1 MFWIVSVTPVLIP
14 SSVVPISQS
23 IHAAFP
29 VCIGQDILSRWT
41 SGLESTQDLVPYR
54 SMLVAF
60 QEPNVTCLC
69 QYNTRGGLTIFAIQ
83 TTIQTAEQMH
93 IVAYMR
99 DPWHKNKADKYVIQD
114 LHHWFE
120 RVRRI
125 E

>member
-1 MFWIVSVTPVLIP
+1 MFWIALVTPVLIP

-41 SGLESTQDLVPYR
+41 SDLETQHLVPYR
-54 SMLVAF
+54 SMLMAF
-60 QEPNVTCLC
+60 QKPNVTCLC
-69 QYNTRGGLTIFAIQ
+69 QYNTRRGLTIFAIQ
-83 TTIQTAEQMH
+83 TIQNTEQLH

-99 DPWHKNKADKYVIQD
+99 DPQHRKNADKYVIQD
-114 LHHWFE
+114 LHYWLE
-120 RVRRI
+120 SVRRI